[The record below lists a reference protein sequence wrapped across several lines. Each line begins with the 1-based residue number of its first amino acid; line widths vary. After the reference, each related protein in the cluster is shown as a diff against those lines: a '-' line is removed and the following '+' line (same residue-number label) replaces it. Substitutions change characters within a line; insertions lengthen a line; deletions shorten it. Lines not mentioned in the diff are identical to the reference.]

1 VLGKTLGNGIPV
13 ASVVTTTEVERAFA
27 GRFTHV
33 QSHQNDPFSAAVA
46 AKVIDI
52 VRDEGLVERALL
64 VNLN

>member
-1 VLGKTLGNGIPV
+1 M

-33 QSHQNDPFSAAVA
+33 QSHQNDPFSAAVPA
-46 AKVIDI
+46 TVIDI
-52 VRDEGLVERALL
+52 VRDEGVVERALL